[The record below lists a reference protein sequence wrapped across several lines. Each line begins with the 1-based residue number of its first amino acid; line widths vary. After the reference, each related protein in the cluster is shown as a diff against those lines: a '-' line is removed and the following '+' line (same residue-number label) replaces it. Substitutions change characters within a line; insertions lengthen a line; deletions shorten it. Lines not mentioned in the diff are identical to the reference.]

1 MKILALNGSPRKKG
15 NTNRFIDEM
24 IKGCEENGHE
34 VEKYFLDK
42 LDISPCSGCEICA
55 KGKDCRFNDDGTE
68 IINQLADGASLI
80 VASPIYFGQM
90 TAQLKTI
97 IDRFYSIFNNPNKKF
112 SGKVSLIFTHAYP
125 GDDFYRPYIDLVIK
139 QPFEMNTELEM
150 VDCLEVGG
158 VKFIGD
164 ADNAEDALK
173 KAYGIGL
180 KF

>member
-1 MKILALNGSPRKKG
+1 MYRMMVMTCK
-15 NTNRFIDEM
+15 F
-24 IKGCEENGHE
+24 
-34 VEKYFLDK
+34 EKFTL
-42 LDISPCSGCEICA
+42 
-55 KGKDCRFNDDGTE
+55 CRFHHNYQSEYSRIMVLLFTFMILYD
-68 IINQLADGASLI
+68 IILI
-80 VASPIYFGQM
+80 VN

-112 SGKVSLIFTHAYP
+112 SGKVGLIFTHAYP

-139 QPFEMNTELEM
+139 QPFEMKTELEM
-150 VDCLEVGG
+150 ADCLEVGG

>member
-1 MKILALNGSPRKKG
+1 MKNLHYVASI
-15 NTNRFIDEM
+15 I
-24 IKGCEENGHE
+24 
-34 VEKYFLDK
+34 
-42 LDISPCSGCEICA
+42 
-55 KGKDCRFNDDGTE
+55 
-68 IINQLADGASLI
+68 IINQNI
-80 VASPIYFGQM
+80 VESWCCY
-90 TAQLKTI
+90 
-97 IDRFYSIFNNPNKKF
+97 RFYSIFNNPNKKF